1 VIDAAGLSKSF
12 VKGDLNGGSAVA
24 TVAELV
30 SYIDGDTSWG
40 SELTITAENK
50 GFMRSLQTVNYNYGD
65 GSAGSISQ
73 ATSAGDLWYNLGST
87 TASGTIAVANGDTA
101 TMIAVKLATAISDHT
116 YHGGSPY
123 NARVNGAV
131 VEIVNTVSKAAYAD
145 DITPWAAAIPQ
156 ITFDIATASTTAL
169 FGGTGGQSNTTGNGL
184 SATSGFFLNTSM
196 NTVNGIAVTIKNNN
210 KGITRLSGNVVSV
223 TYGAAS
229 GIMGSVGLQGSTS
242 QTAGSLGVADQ
253 ADSFRGVVALLG
265 IGATSAV
272 LASDTHFV
280 GGESRTSKVALF
292 ALISDATTSTDQ
304 SAAVTD
310 RTGWL

>member
-1 VIDAAGLSKSF
+1 
-12 VKGDLNGGSAVA
+12 
-24 TVAELV
+24 
-30 SYIDGDTSWG
+30 
-40 SELTITAENK
+40 
-50 GFMRSLQTVNYNYGD
+50 
-65 GSAGSISQ
+65 
-73 ATSAGDLWYNLGST
+73 
-87 TASGTIAVANGDTA
+87 
-101 TMIAVKLATAISDHT
+101 
-116 YHGGSPY
+116 
-123 NARVNGAV
+123 
-131 VEIVNTVSKAAYAD
+131 
-145 DITPWAAAIPQ
+145 
-156 ITFDIATASTTAL
+156 
-169 FGGTGGQSNTTGNGL
+169 
-184 SATSGFFLNTSM
+184 M